1 MSLSAFAASMIRE
14 HKRLVVMGSGAV
26 YVVDGM
32 RESYTSVFEE
42 QPDTRTSVL
51 DLRLHILRD
60 ATTTISRR
68 AGPLAAS

>member
-1 MSLSAFAASMIRE
+1 
-14 HKRLVVMGSGAV
+14 VVMGSGAV

-32 RESYTSVFEE
+32 RESYTNVFEE

-60 ATTTISRR
+60 AATTISRR
-68 AGPLAAS
+68 PRHARGPLKGQEQR